1 MNIEQIK
8 EYIKNEGLDL
18 KSKKRSLAYRRA
30 YLYKYIRTEIGFSYE
45 SIGKL
50 FNRDH
55 ATVMHGEKLYNRF
68 RTDPVFIGHVI
79 KELGDFP
86 ITEEPINL
94 PNKNLVLMRFD
105 KEMYLKVQLYRINN
119 QIPTNEEAI
128 KRIIETA

>member
-18 KSKKRSLAYRRA
+18 KSKKRNLTYRRA
-30 YLYKYIRTEIGFSYE
+30 YLYKYIRSEIGFSYG
-45 SIGKL
+45 SIGDM

-55 ATVMHGEKLYNRF
+55 ATVMYGEKLYNRF

-128 KRIIETA
+128 KRIIEKV